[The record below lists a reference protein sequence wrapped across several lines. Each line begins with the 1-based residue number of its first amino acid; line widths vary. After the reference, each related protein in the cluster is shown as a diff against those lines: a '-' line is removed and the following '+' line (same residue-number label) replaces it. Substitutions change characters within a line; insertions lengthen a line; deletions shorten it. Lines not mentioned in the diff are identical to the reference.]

1 MDQRRRLLGSEKG
14 WLVLKRHLY
23 RGFSLVEL
31 MVVIAILAMFMLYAV
46 PGMTD
51 YMTSAKI
58 RNSAQALQAG
68 LMKARGEA
76 IRTNRPI
83 EFFTTDA
90 SPPLLNSVANDTGSN
105 WVIADR
111 TRPALQGGPAL
122 VESRDAREGS
132 ATQVTQT
139 TNQNTITFNPIGG
152 TDLIANAVFDF
163 AHPST
168 TCTAASAVRC
178 MRVVVNPSGRVHL
191 CDPLITG
198 ATDPRRCA

>member
-1 MDQRRRLLGSEKG
+1 M
-14 WLVLKRHLY
+14 LKRCLY
-23 RGFSLVEL
+23 RGFTLVEL

-51 YMTSAKI
+51 YMTNAKI

-68 LMKARGEA
+68 LMKARAEA

-83 EFFTTDA
+83 QFFTTNA
-90 SPPLLNSVANDTGSN
+90 SPPLLDSAANATGRN

-111 TRPALQGGPAL
+111 TRPPLQGGPAL
-122 VESRDAREGS
+122 VEIRDAREGS

-152 TDLIANAVFDF
+152 TDLIANAVFSF

-168 TCTAASAVRC
+168 TCAAGSAVRC
-178 MRVVVNPSGRVHL
+178 MGVVVNPSGRVHL
-191 CDPLITG
+191 CDPLITVP
-198 ATDPRRCA
+198 TDPRSCA